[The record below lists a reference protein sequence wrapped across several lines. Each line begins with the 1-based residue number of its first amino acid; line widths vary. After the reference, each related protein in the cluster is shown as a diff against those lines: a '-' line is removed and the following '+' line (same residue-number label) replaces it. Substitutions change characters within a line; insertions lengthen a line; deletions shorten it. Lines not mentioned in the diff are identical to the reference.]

1 MLILLDSVSTSP
13 AEPVHGLAE
22 RQSIGSLIAYDLH
35 IPFDAGETNVDG
47 FEKQLHLVRVLALV
61 KVL

>member
-1 MLILLDSVSTSP
+1 MILLDSVSTSP

-47 FEKQLHLVRVLALV
+47 FEQQLHLVLALV